1 MKFDKLL
8 QNIAHKHR
16 FSNVFDDFMQMTICA
31 FSYGRMEQEYLEI
44 INRYEKKDQEL
55 FAYALGQMIMD
66 YEATTTADGG
76 WTDLLGRCY
85 EENAS
90 QSGRSNMGQ
99 FFTPEHL
106 CTLMAQILNNPV
118 EALLTGPDDMEIKDD
133 ITVNDCAAGSSRN
146 LIAHSRMHPNNR
158 LKSFYVAQDLD
169 YTCVKMSVLNY
180 IMFGMKGVVIHMNT
194 ISMEVYRGYRV
205 YLPET
210 GLGVRPMSKNE
221 CLQFLLADKEA
232 DVVKEVP
239 AERSS
244 VVVKKNMPLTLFD

>member
-1 MKFDKLL
+1 
-8 QNIAHKHR
+8 
-16 FSNVFDDFMQMTICA
+16 
-31 FSYGRMEQEYLEI
+31 
-44 INRYEKKDQEL
+44 
-55 FAYALGQMIMD
+55 MIMD

-106 CTLMAQILNNPV
+106 CTLMGQ
-118 EALLTGPDDMEIKDD
+118 LLKNTDDLEEKED
-133 ITVNDCAAGSSRN
+133 ITVNDCASGSSRN
-146 LIAHSRMHPNNR
+146 LIAHCRMHPNNR
-158 LKSFYVAQDLD
+158 LKAFYVAQDLD

-205 YLPET
+205 YLLET

-239 AERSS
+239 AQRSS